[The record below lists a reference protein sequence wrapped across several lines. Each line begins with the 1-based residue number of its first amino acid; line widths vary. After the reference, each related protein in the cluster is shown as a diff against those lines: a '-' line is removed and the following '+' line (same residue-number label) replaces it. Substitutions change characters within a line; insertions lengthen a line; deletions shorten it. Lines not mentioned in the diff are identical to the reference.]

1 MKSIKKFLFVMVAL
15 ATALA
20 FVSCSNDDDDEPSTV
35 AVYKA
40 DDDGEVSTVTF
51 LDNNTW
57 TWKIELA
64 GQSTDAYAGT
74 FSGDP
79 SKDSEITITPT
90 KMGGKDIPPDYQ
102 KEEKV
107 DIKNG
112 EFTYLSLTFKRQ

>member
-20 FVSCSNDDDDEPSTV
+20 FVSCNDDDDEPSTV

-51 LDNNTW
+51 LDNDTW
-57 TWKIELA
+57 TWKAELA
-64 GQSTDAYAGT
+64 GQSNDVYAGT

-90 KMGGKDIPPDYQ
+90 KMSGKDIPADYQ
-102 KEEKV
+102 KEEKLV
-107 DIKNG
+107 IANG
-112 EFTYLSLTFKRQ
+112 EFTYSGLTFKRQ

>member
-20 FVSCSNDDDDEPSTV
+20 FVSCNDDDDEPSVV

-79 SKDSEITITPT
+79 SKDNTITITPT
-90 KMGGKDIPPDYQ
+90 KMGGEDIPPDYQ

-112 EFTYLSLTFKRQ
+112 EFTYLSLTFKLQ